1 MKKGFKRYVAFQLMI
16 ATMCF
21 LVSCST
27 NTLTHRSQL
36 SLVSD
41 DEVMSTSA
49 TQYKQFISTNKV
61 VSTKG
66 GSKDAAIVNKVSNK
80 IIAAVKQYYA
90 DLGRTSE
97 LDGYAWEIN
106 TVQSTEA
113 NAWCM
118 PGGKIVV
125 YTGILPIT
133 QNEAS
138 LAVVI
143 GHEVTHAL
151 AKHGKERMSQGLIQQ
166 FGGQAL
172 SIALAN
178 KPQQTQ
184 QLFGAAYGLGTQY
197 GIMLPFSRNDEYEAD
212 KFGLVFTAMAGYDPH
227 EAISFWHRME
237 QFSGNQKPPEFLST
251 HPSNENR
258 IAQLQSVMDETVAK
272 YYHPQH

>member
-1 MKKGFKRYVAFQLMI
+1 MMIFKKYIAPATLAITLAFS
-16 ATMCF
+16 T
-21 LVSCST
+21 SCSN

-41 DEVMSTSA
+41 EEVMSTSA

-61 VSTKG
+61 VPIKG
-66 GSKDAAIVNKVSNK
+66 GSKDAAIVNKVSTR

-90 DLGRTSE
+90 DLGKSSE

-172 SIALAN
+172 SMALAN
-178 KPQQTQ
+178 KPQETQ
-184 QLFGAAYGLGTQY
+184 QLFGTAYGLGTQY

-212 KFGLVFTAMAGYDPH
+212 KFGLVFTALAGYDPH
-227 EAISFWHRME
+227 EAINFWKRMD
-237 QFSGNQKPPEFLST
+237 QFAGSQKPPEFLST

-258 IAQLQSVMDETVAK
+258 IAQLQSIMNETVTK
-272 YYHPQH
+272 YYRPQH

>member
-1 MKKGFKRYVAFQLMI
+1 MKNDIKKYLTPATIIVLI
-16 ATMCF
+16 AI
-21 LVSCST
+21 LVGCTT

-41 DEVMSTSA
+41 EEVISTSA

-61 VSTKG
+61 VPARG
-66 GSKDAAIVNKVSNK
+66 GNKDAAIVNKVSNN
-80 IIAAVKQYYA
+80 IIAAVKKYYA

-184 QLFGAAYGLGTQY
+184 QLKETKDG
-197 GIMLPFSRNDEYEAD
+197 ND
-212 KFGLVFTAMAGYDPH
+212 KF
-227 EAISFWHRME
+227 
-237 QFSGNQKPPEFLST
+237 N
-251 HPSNENR
+251 
-258 IAQLQSVMDETVAK
+258 
-272 YYHPQH
+272 

>member
-1 MKKGFKRYVAFQLMI
+1 MNLKKYTFSTMFAIVLAVLVA
-16 ATMCF
+16 
-21 LVSCST
+21 CSS
-27 NTLTHRSQL
+27 NTLTHRNQL

-41 DEVMSTSA
+41 EEIMSSSA

-61 VSTKG
+61 VPVKG
-66 GSKDAAIVNKVSNK
+66 GSKDAAIVNKVSTR

-90 DLGRTSE
+90 DLGKTSE

-106 TVQSTEA
+106 TVQSAEA

-172 SIALAN
+172 SMALAN
-178 KPQQTQ
+178 KPKETQ
-184 QLFGAAYGLGTQY
+184 QLFGTAYGLGTQY

-212 KFGLVFTAMAGYDPH
+212 KFGLAFTALAGYDPH
-227 EAISFWHRME
+227 EAINFWKRMD
-237 QFSGNQKPPEFLST
+237 QFAGSQKPPEFLST

-258 IAQLQSVMDETVAK
+258 IAQLQSIMNETVTK
-272 YYHPQH
+272 YYRPKH